1 MTNQDQARSV
11 GCFCSSRFENHVTGP
26 QHPERPERLSAI
38 RAALIER
45 GLMDRLR
52 TLPFASCLRESVRA
66 VHSEKYLE
74 TAQRDIE
81 SGMRTLSTGD
91 TNVCQASWDIAQLAA
106 GAATAAVDAVCT
118 KQTDA
123 AFCAVR
129 PPGHHASPASG
140 MGFCVLNN
148 VAIAA
153 RHAQRK
159 HGLKRALI
167 IDWDVHHGNGTQ
179 DVFYEDPSVL
189 FFSTHQ
195 WPFYPG
201 TGDSDETGAEA
212 AVGTTIN
219 VPLPA
224 GTGRNEIM
232 AAFEDRLFPIV
243 DTFQPNIV
251 LLSAGFDSRAG
262 DPLGAFTLTDQDFFD
277 LTRMV
282 MDLAETHAEGRLV
295 SMLEGGYSLRGL
307 ASAVAAHISAL
318 LGDQHL

>member
-1 MTNQDQARSV
+1 
-11 GCFCSSRFENHVTGP
+11 
-26 QHPERPERLSAI
+26 
-38 RAALIER
+38 LIER

-52 TLPFASCLRESVRA
+52 TLPFASSLRESIRA
-66 VHSEKYLE
+66 VHTEKYLE

-201 TGDSDETGAEA
+201 TGDRNETGAED

-251 LLSAGFDSRAG
+251 LLSAGFDSRVG